1 VAFLLDTN
9 VVSELRRPQ
18 PDPRVLSWLASTA
31 SVDLHLSVLVAGE
44 IRRGIELLRPREPDR
59 AARLDVW
66 LGGLVA
72 SYADRLIPVSALVA
86 DTWGRL
92 SSLRPLPVADGLMLA
107 TAKVYGLTLVSREA
121 PALADLGVQTF
132 NPWEAIDRRPS
143 DLISP

>member
-1 VAFLLDTN
+1 MAFLLDTN
-9 VVSELRRPQ
+9 VVSELRRPR

-59 AARLDVW
+59 AARLDAW
-66 LGGLVA
+66 LEGLVE

-107 TAKVYGLTLVSREA
+107 TAKVHGLTLVSREA
-121 PALADLGVQTF
+121 PALADLGVPTF
-132 NPWEAIDRRPS
+132 DPWEAIDRGPS
-143 DLISP
+143 GQISP

>member
-9 VVSELRRPQ
+9 VVSELSRPQ
-18 PDPRVLSWLASTA
+18 PDPCVLSWLASTA

-66 LGGLVA
+66 LEGLVA

-107 TAKVYGLTLVSREA
+107 TAKVHGLTLVSHEA
-121 PALADLGVQTF
+121 PALGDLGVPTF
-132 NPWEAIDRRPS
+132 NPWEAIDRGPS
-143 DLISP
+143 GLISP